1 MHYDS
6 DLAVSVRVQG
16 IKEAEKKQRFFMSVL
31 RHKHCVVRNKAKV
44 NEVHLADLSLLC
56 ALLF

>member
-16 IKEAEKKQRFFMSVL
+16 IKEAEKKQRFFMSAL

-44 NEVHLADLSLLC
+44 NEVHLAEMR
-56 ALLF
+56 

>member
-1 MHYDS
+1 MHCDS

-16 IKEAEKKQRFFMSVL
+16 IKEAEKETEFFMSVL

-44 NEVHLADLSLLC
+44 NEVHLAEMR
-56 ALLF
+56 